1 MATITDFEAWL
12 NEADPDSHEEIYAL
26 YRAVSDIDQNAMYEC
41 SINNGK
47 YFIKGD
53 HTENTLIL
61 ASEKAYYAFLQT
73 MNVRFGF
80 EGNIEGWDG
89 SNRAMAKED

>member
-41 SINNGK
+41 SINN
-47 YFIKGD
+47 
-53 HTENTLIL
+53 
-61 ASEKAYYAFLQT
+61 
-73 MNVRFGF
+73 
-80 EGNIEGWDG
+80 
-89 SNRAMAKED
+89 